1 VRQSTRRLLTYGSNA
16 TLVTAMVLAMVVLL
30 YVLADKYRTS
40 VDLTEGASNTLQGDT
55 VEKLRLIEM
64 DGVPVEITAFT
75 NQRGKEDSFF
85 KDRAVKDLLREIG
98 NNSAT
103 VSYRIVDFDS
113 ERLTAERLGVS
124 DYGHIVIQRGKDR
137 VDLKDR
143 ELFRRAG
150 KERRMEFIGETAVSR
165 GFSQLMTPTRR
176 AVYVLTGHGDL
187 DLDDKGPGG
196 LSDLGAALDGERY
209 DLETLDLLRT
219 TREGELPSVPDDA
232 AVLFVA
238 RPRAALTPQEE
249 DAVLAWIGRG
259 GAVLFALDVGTPA
272 PALLERAGVRLIDGV
287 ALQPE
292 VQVPHP
298 DRPIPRYKSHPIN
311 EELIEAKLAT
321 VLSFP
326 APLQILDGMGAGMR
340 ISPLLSTSRD
350 GWIDRGGKVEGG
362 MAVYEPTIDGAGP
375 VDLAVAVELAP
386 GAGLVRSSKKVGRL
400 VVIGDGDLFTN
411 ALLGEAPG
419 NLTFALNVI
428 HWLAGEDRR
437 LGVDTEGIGKPRVV
451 RRLALTQEEMGT
463 LRLITLGLMP
473 LLVVLGGVITWF
485 FRRGR

>member
-1 VRQSTRRLLTYGSNA
+1 MRQSTRRLLTYGSNA
-16 TLVTAMVLAMVVLL
+16 TLVTAMVLAVVVLL
-30 YVLADKYRTS
+30 YVLADKYRAA
-40 VDLTEGASNTLQGDT
+40 VDLTEGASNTLQSET
-55 VEKLRLIEM
+55 IEKLRLIEQ
-64 DGVPVEITAFT
+64 DGVAVEITAFT
-75 NQRGKEDSFF
+75 NQRGKDDTFF

-98 NNSAT
+98 NNSASIT
-103 VSYRIVDFDS
+103 WRQVDFDS

-124 DYGHIVIQRGKDR
+124 DYGRVVIQRGKDR
-137 VDLKDR
+137 VDIKDR
-143 ELFRRAG
+143 ELFRKVG
-150 KERRMEFIGETAVSR
+150 KDHHMEFIGEAAVSR
-165 GFSQLMTPTRR
+165 GLAQLMTPTRR

-187 DLDDKGPGG
+187 DLEDKGPSG
-196 LSDLGAALDGERY
+196 LSDLAAALDGERY
-209 DLETLDLLRT
+209 DLETLDLLRS
-219 TREGELPSVPDDA
+219 TREGELPSIPDDA

-249 DAVLAWIGRG
+249 DTVLAWIGRG
-259 GAVLFALDVGTPA
+259 GAVLFCVDVGTPV
-272 PALLERAGVRLIDGV
+272 PSMLERAGVRVLDGV

-321 VLSFP
+321 VLAFP
-326 APLQILDGMGAGMR
+326 APLQLLEGMGNGQR
-340 ISPLLSTSRD
+340 VSPLLVTTRD

-362 MAVYEPTIDGAGP
+362 MAVYEPSIDGPGP

-400 VVIGDGDLFTN
+400 VIIGDGDLITN
-411 ALLGEAPG
+411 AMLSEAPG
-419 NLTFALNVI
+419 NLTFAVNVV

-437 LGVDTEGIGKPRVV
+437 LGVDVEGVGKSRQV
-451 RRLALTQEEMGT
+451 RRLALTNEEMGT
-463 LRLITLGLMP
+463 LRLLTLGLMP
-473 LLVVLGGVITWF
+473 LLVAVGGIFTWF